1 MAEPG
6 KLFQPQKAV
15 STLSNLVGN
24 VATAGMESAKTL
36 ATDTLG
42 VATGAVGDIM
52 NIGKEVATIWT
63 EPSAGPKAGEGLFQ
77 PHKPLEE
84 LTSIGSKVLKS

>member
-6 KLFQPQKAV
+6 KLFQPAKAV

-24 VATAGMESAKTL
+24 AATAGMESAKTL
-36 ATDTLG
+36 VTDSIG
-42 VATGAVGDIM
+42 IATGAVGDLT
-52 NIGKEVATIWT
+52 NIGKEVADIWT

-84 LTSIGSKVLKS
+84 LTSIGSKIIKS